1 MPYGAIWGTS
11 NPSPRITVLLTC
23 RCMLL
28 LRPQAARICR
38 QHSPPAAVGQREV
51 AVRGRLCRGGGG
63 LGSGWPPPPPAVPQ
77 GLQSSSG
84 TLRAAEP
91 PGAHQPHYHSPGAF
105 TNINLK
111 KLNFQRRE
119 CHLPDRFNEVS
130 R

>member
-38 QHSPPAAVGQREV
+38 RHSPPAAVGQREV

-63 LGSGWPPPPPAVPQ
+63 VGIRVAATPPSGAP
-77 GLQSSSG
+77 G
-84 TLRAAEP
+84 AAEQQWDP
-91 PGAHQPHYHSPGAF
+91 AGS
-105 TNINLK
+105 
-111 KLNFQRRE
+111 
-119 CHLPDRFNEVS
+119 
-130 R
+130 

>member
-1 MPYGAIWGTS
+1 MPYGAIWGTP

-38 QHSPPAAVGQREV
+38 RHSPPAAVGQREV
-51 AVRGRLCRGGGG
+51 AVRGRPCRGGGWDQG
-63 LGSGWPPPPPAVPQ
+63 GRHPLPVVPQ
-77 GLQSSSG
+77 GLRSSSG